1 MLVVAC
7 LDPEGC
13 MVSLQISIQQP
24 KLGDDAAARIGQE
37 GELDPSRASK
47 FAKRL
52 LGIVTDSDQ
61 RYPAAN
67 NLPVDFLQLN

>member
-1 MLVVAC
+1 MLLVAR
-7 LDPEGC
+7 LDSEGC
-13 MVSLQISIQQP
+13 VVSLQISIQQP

-61 RYPAAN
+61 RYPAAS
-67 NLPVDFLQLN
+67 NLRIDLLQLN

>member
-1 MLVVAC
+1 LLVVAC

-24 KLGDDAAARIGQE
+24 KLGDDAAALIGQE
-37 GELDPSRASK
+37 GELDPSRDRK

-61 RYPAAN
+61 RYPIAN
-67 NLPVDFLQLN
+67 NLPVDLLQLN